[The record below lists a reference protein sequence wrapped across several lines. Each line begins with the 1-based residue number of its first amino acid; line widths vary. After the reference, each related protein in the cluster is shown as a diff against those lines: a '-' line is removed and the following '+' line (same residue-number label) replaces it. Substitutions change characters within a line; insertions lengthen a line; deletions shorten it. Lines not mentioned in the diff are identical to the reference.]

1 MEQLKNAIKNC
12 QSPII
17 QEYLKGDEYT
27 CGVIFLKNKLISVIC
42 LRRQLKNG
50 NTSIA
55 FLEKNLILDNYISNV
70 AKFSNH
76 TVL

>member
-55 FLEKNLILDNYISNV
+55 FLEK
-70 AKFSNH
+70 
-76 TVL
+76 T